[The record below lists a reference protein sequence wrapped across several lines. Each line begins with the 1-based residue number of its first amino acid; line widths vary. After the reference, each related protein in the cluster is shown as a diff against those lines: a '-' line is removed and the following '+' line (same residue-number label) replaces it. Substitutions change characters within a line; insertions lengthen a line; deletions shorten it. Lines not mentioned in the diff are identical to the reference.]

1 MRASSIKRSL
11 GVELTNSIK
20 QSRVLLVGAGGIG
33 CELLKNLVLTGFG
46 EIHIIDL
53 DTIDLSNLNRQ
64 FLFRH
69 EHIKKPKALVAK
81 EVAHRF
87 QPSAKLEAYHA
98 NITDSQFS
106 VDWFGSFN
114 IVFNALDNLAARRHV
129 NRMCL
134 AAGVPL
140 VESGTTGFNGQVQV
154 IEKGKTECYD
164 CNEKETPKSFP
175 ICTIR
180 SNPTQPIHCI
190 VWAKNY
196 LIPELFGQSE
206 DNPEELDTTE
216 DADNAEEIEEL
227 RREAQALNEIRNSMG
242 SDDFTRKVFEKVFRD
257 DIERLRRVEDM
268 WKERT
273 RPDLLD
279 YDKLQEESA
288 SVEPTVS
295 ITDQRVWTLA
305 EDFVVFKD
313 SADRLTRRLKEM
325 QAKASSEDEAP
336 VITFDKDDVDTLDFV
351 TATANLRANIFHLE
365 AKSKFD
371 TKQMAGNI
379 IPAIATTN
387 AMTASLCVLQAFK
400 VLQDNLANAK
410 MVFLE
415 RSGARAI
422 NSDSLDP
429 PKPNCPVCSV
439 AQGRVSFDPE
449 RATLEDLVNVLREE
463 LGYSKEFSVIKG
475 GNLIYDL
482 DLNDQLSSKL
492 SDMGITNWAFL
503 TVVDED
509 DRDKDPRIDL
519 QLVISATPE
528 LSEESKP
535 VVLQSTPD
543 IPRRP
548 KPALI
553 PPVEAAPVTNGT
565 SVTGKR
571 KREGEDGDGDE
582 TMTNGHIAKKVAGE
596 SSNGDDNDLIVL
608 DDDDGA
614 ILIDD

>member
-69 EHIKKPKALVAK
+69 EHIKKSKALVAK

-87 QPSAKLEAYHA
+87 QPGAKLEAYHA
-98 NITDSQFS
+98 NIMDSQFS
-106 VDWFGSFN
+106 VDWFAGFN

-180 SNPTQPIHCI
+180 SNPSQPIHCI

-206 DNPEELDTTE
+206 DSPEELDTTE
-216 DADNAEEIEEL
+216 DADNAQEIEEL
-227 RREAQALNEIRNSMG
+227 RREADALKEIRNSMG
-242 SDDFTRKVFEKVFRD
+242 SDDFCRKVFEKVFRD
-257 DIERLRRVEDM
+257 DIERLRGVEDM
-268 WKERT
+268 WKERPK
-273 RPDLLD
+273 PDILD

-288 SVEPTVS
+288 SVAPAVS
-295 ITDQRVWTLA
+295 VTDQRAWTLA
-305 EDFVVFKD
+305 EDFAVFKD
-313 SADRLTRRLKEM
+313 SADRLTKRLKEM
-325 QAKASSEDEAP
+325 QANASSGDEKP
-336 VITFDKDDVDTLDFV
+336 IIIFDKDDVDTLDFV
-351 TATANLRANIFHLE
+351 TATANLRATAFHLE

-400 VLQDNLANAK
+400 VLQDNLSSAK

-422 NSDSLDP
+422 NSDSLDA
-429 PKPNCPVCSV
+429 PKPNCPVCSP
-439 AQGRVSFDPE
+439 AQGRVTFDPE
-449 RATLEDLVNVLREE
+449 RAVLEDLVSLLREE
-463 LGYSKEFSVIKG
+463 LGYSEEFSIIKG
-475 GNLIYDL
+475 GSLIYDP
-482 DLNDQLSSKL
+482 DLEDNLPSKL
-492 SDMGITNWAFL
+492 SDLGVTNWAFL
-503 TVVDED
+503 TIVDD
-509 DRDKDPRIDL
+509 DDQDQDPRIDL
-519 QLVISATPE
+519 QLVISARTEPTE
-528 LSEESKP
+528 DSKP
-535 VVLQSTPD
+535 VSLQSVPD
-543 IPRRP
+543 ISRKP

-553 PPVEAAPVTNGT
+553 PPPEEALVPNGDAI
-565 SVTGKR
+565 TGKR
-571 KREGEDGDGDE
+571 KREGEDEDVI
-582 TMTNGHIAKKVAGE
+582 MTNGHAAKKATGE
-596 SSNGDDNDLIVL
+596 LKSNGDDANLIVL